1 VSVLLFSSEITT
13 ITAQEKE
20 EDKSQS
26 SVGNSSSQYK
36 ELESILL
43 SCSPFDF
50 HLEGR
55 SNNNNKP
62 NPFKTGIDIKDIL
75 KQPSNK
81 MSTNHPPNMTDD
93 QIVSMILGENG
104 GDRSTVITSDMVRGL
119 DVTPRLCAKLL
130 FALCKFTHGSSSNK
144 SSPSMEEIDALANIA
159 REFLPSA
166 SPLTDIIRSID
177 SEAFIAINDRV
188 INFKSAGKNFSRFYH
203 FCLNLCNTDKQ
214 GGELLGSLFF
224 SHLWSINT
232 EFQFGFIVSC
242 IRMNLVPKLLSG
254 AEGSLGQLVP
264 QIDALKIQ
272 PDLES
277 FPEMSNWRFQRLY
290 QMLMDA
296 VSSQSTPSSSPLNPG
311 SLFYPIVIELMKSLL
326 MTAPDLMALGL
337 LGCSPPVTQVRKE
350 LLSTTIPSFLGNH
363 PNAAV
368 ILHLMWSQTEV
379 TGSSS
384 SQGNNWGKQVLLQSM
399 CDHYMKSSTEEQQ
412 SRLSRIL
419 DVAQDL
425 KALSLLLNSSCYP
438 FVIDLACLASRREYL
453 KLDKWLID
461 KIQSNGEPFVQ
472 SVIGFL
478 SKRCPAL
485 VSGSKG
491 LDPNLPPAIHLPHDN
506 LATLLHVLTAVGNT
520 ANLSKH
526 VKDEIDIVVSNS
538 SLMLNRTPSL
548 STMASS
554 TSTSSL
560 QSKLASMQLQQQQP
574 PSQSRSSASS
584 SLLSHDMNTLTGLGN
599 LSMSGQQQRPPFG
612 QVSSLSSTQSS
623 LSGLMNSAQQQLQQ
637 NQQQSD
643 MKQAFGDLARV
654 FPEMQQNVSPEI
666 EKEADTYFQRIYNHS
681 GPQSMTIDEVLEM
694 LQRFQDSPNQ
704 REKEIFTCMIRNLF
718 KEYGYFPQYP
728 DKELLITAQ
737 LFGGIIQMGLV
748 KYMALVLALRYVLEA
763 LRKPHRSK
771 MYFFGIAAL
780 DRFKPKLKDYPLYC
794 QHLTSIPHFDQFP
807 QVLIDYVRYGA
818 QSLEPPN
825 ASVDSRGPTRP
836 INPSIGSIPPS
847 MDASHVLPPAI
858 TPVVPVTTSL
868 PPSIMRPTSSAVGT
882 GSTTKPSIA
891 AADIAT
897 LLAAGE
903 TTTLQVPPEAIQDK
917 IAFIINNLSQVN
929 LQQKTEEF
937 KELILKDGDIY
948 YSWVAQ
954 YFVMKRAS
962 IELNFHNL
970 YANFLDVLKIEE
982 ITKKIIRETF
992 RNIKVLLRSSKEAEN
1007 FSDRSLL
1014 KNLGHWLGMLTL
1026 AKSRP
1031 IFAVD
1036 IDIKKLLIE
1045 AYHKGP
1051 LELLWVVPF
1060 IAKILESTAKSKV
1073 FKPPNPWTMGILKA
1087 LVELHEEPSLKL
1099 NLKFEVEVLCKTLSQ
1114 DMHVLI
1120 NESNCLSRDDLR
1132 IRVLAEP
1139 QLGSKVTAPQL
1150 PSVGA
1155 SRDGL
1160 DTAFQQSAAMG
1171 SESVESLVPKRPT
1184 LPETGRVGA
1193 SPPSQTT
1200 VIPSPGVHVYNYHD
1214 ISVTNTAS
1222 FMQMIVIP
1230 SNVPLFHSQ
1239 PALKKFVPLAVDRA
1253 ISEWVTPVI
1262 ERSMKISIITVEK
1275 IIRKDFALE
1284 PDETVVC
1291 RAAHYLIRSLTA
1303 GMSMITCKEPL
1314 FISLLSNLVGA
1325 FTRGAPG
1332 VPKEM
1337 VEQAAHTTAAE
1348 NIDLACCFLQ
1358 KSAVEKAT
1366 IELDKRLTPDYE
1378 ARRKARTENRRH
1390 HDTLTLAFQ
1399 MDRMP
1404 PPIRLELGNTPPH
1417 HFQVYEEIGRNVPGF
1432 NTLSSEPQDS
1442 SLTRALAV
1450 LNSQAEQAVAA
1461 AAQRA
1466 QLNMI
1471 EAQHQVQPPV
1481 PQQQPQDSGLIV
1493 LYDKL
1498 VTELESLAHQLREHG
1513 QPPQLIS
1520 TMHQILD
1527 TVSVARQNPRDIVG
1541 AMSLIQRVL
1550 DAIQDLLVTVESIT
1564 NGGDPSHQIH
1574 IPLTTR
1580 ARDLYLVILK
1590 ALADARA
1597 YGQVWSTKQIT
1608 RCFLER
1614 QLANQSTPPLAGEL
1628 FEILMKSGLINL
1640 PLLDAT
1646 LGQYIEQAQSHAAFN
1661 FTFQYLKT
1669 YGPQGLHETDVPNI
1683 IMALLK
1689 LSKTNSSTS
1698 LVMEIQQ
1705 TLEIFLKGGSGSGIS
1720 QDNVFVPPR
1729 AVTADQHT
1737 FSDHS
1742 ESDFQEKTER
1752 LLREWIQMYYSPQHD
1767 INKFFSAY
1775 VQQMNLHGILKTDDS
1790 ITRFFQHS
1798 TELCVEFC
1806 FRLLTHSSST
1816 PQAVIETRSKCFHT
1830 LDAFA
1835 HLILMLVKHSGSNT
1849 GAQLESSPKISLLNK
1864 VLGIIANVA
1873 IADQENRSES
1883 FQHLPYYRILMILF
1897 LELTL
1902 GSHNLGL
1909 PLISAS
1915 VPNIEPLV
1923 EGIQFQVLQAFCQTL
1938 KAVRP
1943 SKCPSFAYAWLDFI
1957 SHRTFLEKC
1966 LHGIVPGSNKG
1977 WPLYANLL
1985 MDLIRF
1991 LVPFLRCVEMSNPVE
2006 LLYKVCISYL
2016 IYQLSTILRVIYCFQ
2031 LTGNIEA
2038 ALGVAPRLSRVF
2050 VRILFRLL

>member
-1 VSVLLFSSEITT
+1 MSV
-13 ITAQEKE
+13 
-20 EDKSQS
+20 
-26 SVGNSSSQYK
+26 
-36 ELESILL
+36 
-43 SCSPFDF
+43 
-50 HLEGR
+50 
-55 SNNNNKP
+55 
-62 NPFKTGIDIKDIL
+62 
-75 KQPSNK
+75 
-81 MSTNHPPNMTDD
+81 
-93 QIVSMILGENG
+93 
-104 GDRSTVITSDMVRGL
+104 
-119 DVTPRLCAKLL
+119 
-130 FALCKFTHGSSSNK
+130 
-144 SSPSMEEIDALANIA
+144 
-159 REFLPSA
+159 
-166 SPLTDIIRSID
+166 
-177 SEAFIAINDRV
+177 
-188 INFKSAGKNFSRFYH
+188 
-203 FCLNLCNTDKQ
+203 
-214 GGELLGSLFF
+214 
-224 SHLWSINT
+224 
-232 EFQFGFIVSC
+232 
-242 IRMNLVPKLLSG
+242 VPKLLSG
-254 AEGSLGQLVP
+254 ADASLGQLVP
-264 QIDALKIQ
+264 QLDALKCQ

-277 FPEMSNWRFQRLY
+277 FPELSNWRFQKLY
-290 QMLMDA
+290 QILMDS

-311 SLFYPIVIELMKSLL
+311 SLFYPIVIELMKSLIV
-326 MTAPDLMALGL
+326 TAPDLMALGI
-337 LGCSPPVTQVRKE
+337 LGCSGPVTQVRKE

-368 ILHLMWSQTEV
+368 ILHLMWSQTDSSS
-379 TGSSS
+379 GSS
-384 SQGNNWGKQVLLQSM
+384 SQGNNNWGKQVLLQSM

-453 KLDKWLID
+453 KLDKWLVD

-472 SVIGFL
+472 AVIGFL
-478 SKRCPAL
+478 AKRCPAL
-485 VSGSKG
+485 TTGSNKG
-491 LDPNLPPAIHLPHDN
+491 MQDPSLPPAIHLPHDN

-526 VKDEIDIVVSNS
+526 VKDEIDTIVTNS
-538 SLMLNRTPSL
+538 SLMLSRGVPS
-548 STMASS
+548 SMASN
-554 TSTSSL
+554 TAPSSGL
-560 QSKLASMQLQQQQP
+560 QSKLSSLQQQP
-574 PSQSRSSASS
+574 PSSQSRTLSSSTTSS
-584 SLLSHDMNTLTGLGN
+584 SLLSHAGSNAHDMNSLAGLANLSLTGQSRQPLD
-599 LSMSGQQQRPPFG
+599 QRPPFSQLNPMTG
-612 QVSSLSSTQSS
+612 GLSGVPSGQSS
-623 LSGLMNSAQQQLQQ
+623 MSSFMNNPGQLQLQ
-637 NQQQSD
+637 NQQSSD
-643 MKQAFGDLARV
+643 MKQVFGDLARV
-654 FPEMQQNVSPEI
+654 FPEMPQNVSPEI
-666 EKEADTYFQRIYNHS
+666 EKEADTYFQRIYNNS
-681 GPQSMTIDEVLEM
+681 GSQSLTIDEVLDM
-694 LQRFQDSPNQ
+694 LRKFQDSPNQ

-780 DRFKPKLKDYPLYC
+780 DRFKSKLKDYPLYC
-794 QHLTSIPHFDQFP
+794 QHLTSIPHFDEFP
-807 QVLIDYVRYGA
+807 QVLVDYVRYGA
-818 QSLEPPN
+818 NSLEPP
-825 ASVDSRGPTRP
+825 SVVEARSSSSKLTSG
-836 INPSIGSIPPS
+836 IGSLSSS
-847 MDASHVLPPAI
+847 MTPIDSSQVLPPAA
-858 TPVVPVTTSL
+858 PVVPVTTAL
-868 PPSIMRPTSSAVGT
+868 PPSILRPSSSAVGS

-903 TTTLQVPPEAIQDK
+903 GTTLQVPPEAIQDK

-970 YANFLDVLKIEE
+970 YANFLEVLKIEE
-982 ITKKIIRETF
+982 ITMKIIRETF

-1031 IFAVD
+1031 IFSID

-1060 IAKILESTAKSKV
+1060 IAKILESTAKSRV
-1073 FKPPNPWTMGILKA
+1073 FKPPNPWTMGIIHA

-1099 NLKFEVEVLCKTLSQ
+1099 NLKFEVEVLCKTLSL
-1114 DMHVLI
+1114 DMHEYIGL
-1120 NESNCLSRDDLR
+1120 SNVLSRVDLR
-1132 IRVLAEP
+1132 DRVMAEP
-1139 QLGSKVTAPQL
+1139 QLGSKVIAPQL
-1150 PSVGA
+1150 PAVGA
-1155 SRDGL
+1155 NRDGL
-1160 DTAFQQSAAMG
+1160 DTAFQQTSG
-1171 SESVESLVPKRPT
+1171 IGGESVESLVPKRAVT
-1184 LPETGRVGA
+1184 ETSRA
-1193 SPPSQTT
+1193 ASSPPSQAT

-1214 ISVTNTAS
+1214 ISVSNTAA

-1230 SNVPLFHSQ
+1230 NNVPLFHSQ
-1239 PALKKFVPLAVDRA
+1239 PALKKFVSLAVERA

-1284 PDETVVC
+1284 SDETVVC

-1314 FISLLSNLVGA
+1314 FMSLLSNLVTA
-1325 FTRGAPG
+1325 FTRGAPN
-1332 VPKEM
+1332 VPKDM
-1337 VEQAAHTTAAE
+1337 IEQAAHTTASE

-1366 IELDKRLTPDYE
+1366 MELDKRLTPDYD
-1378 ARRKARTENRRH
+1378 ARRKARAEGRRYC
-1390 HDTLTLAFQ
+1390 DSLALAVQ
-1399 MDRMP
+1399 VERMP
-1404 PPIRLELGNTPPH
+1404 LPIRLEVGSTPPH
-1417 HFQVYEEIGRNVPGF
+1417 HFTVYEEIGRNVPGF
-1432 NTLSSEPQDS
+1432 NTLSGPEPQDS
-1442 SLTRALAV
+1442 SLNRALAH
-1450 LNSQAEQAVAA
+1450 LKNQAQASLAA
-1461 AAQRA
+1461 AAQRQA
-1466 QLNMI
+1466 ALNF
-1471 EAQHQVQPPV
+1471 EGGHGQAVT
-1481 PQQQPQDSGLIV
+1481 QQQPADSGLIV

-1498 VTELESLAHQLREHG
+1498 VTELQSLAHQLREHG
-1513 QPPQLIS
+1513 QPPQLMT
-1520 TMHQILD
+1520 TMHQILE
-1527 TVSVARQNPRDIVG
+1527 TVSVARENPRDIVG
-1541 AMSLIQRVL
+1541 AMSLIQSVL
-1550 DAIQDLLVTVESIT
+1550 NAIQDLLVTVENIT
-1564 NGGDPSHQIH
+1564 NGADPSHQIN

-1597 YGQVWSTKQIT
+1597 YGQQWTTKQIT
-1608 RCFLER
+1608 RSFLER
-1614 QLANQSTPPLAGEL
+1614 QLNVSPQSSPPLSEDL
-1628 FEILMKSGLINL
+1628 FEILMRSGLINMS
-1640 PLLDAT
+1640 LLDVT
-1646 LGQYIEQAQSHAAFN
+1646 LAQCIDQAQSPVALA
-1661 FTFQYLKT
+1661 FTFQFLKI
-1669 YGPQGLHETDVPNI
+1669 YGPQGLHENDVPHI

-1689 LSKTNSSTS
+1689 LSKTNNTAS

-1705 TLEIFLKGGSGSGIS
+1705 ILEVFNKTGSGSAIS

-1729 AVTADQHT
+1729 AVAADPHA
-1737 FSDHS
+1737 FSDHT

-1806 FRLLTHSSST
+1806 FRLLTHSSAT
-1816 PQAVIETRSKCFHT
+1816 PQAIIETRSKCFHT

-1849 GAQLESSPKISLLNK
+1849 GANMESSPKISLLNK

-1873 IADQENRSES
+1873 IADQETRNEN
-1883 FQHLPYYRILMILF
+1883 FQHLPYYRILIILF
-1897 LELTL
+1897 VELTL

-1909 PLISAS
+1909 PLMSTA
-1915 VPNIEPLV
+1915 VPNIDPLV
-1923 EGIQFQVLQAFCQTL
+1923 EQIQFNVLQAFTQTL
-1938 KAVRP
+1938 KAIRP

-1966 LHGIVPGSNKG
+1966 LHGIIAGSNKG
-1977 WPLYANLL
+1977 WPLYASLL
-1985 MDLIRF
+1985 IDLIRF
-1991 LVPFLRCVEMSNPVE
+1991 LAPFLRCVEMSNPVE
-2006 LLYKVCISYL
+2006 LLYKVCLVMLEVYRSYL
-2016 IYQLSTILRVIYCFQ
+2016 TLIVFYSQN
-2031 LTGNIEA
+2031 TGNPQ
-2038 ALGVAPRLSRVF
+2038 VAVGFASRLPRVSL
-2050 VRILFRLL
+2050 